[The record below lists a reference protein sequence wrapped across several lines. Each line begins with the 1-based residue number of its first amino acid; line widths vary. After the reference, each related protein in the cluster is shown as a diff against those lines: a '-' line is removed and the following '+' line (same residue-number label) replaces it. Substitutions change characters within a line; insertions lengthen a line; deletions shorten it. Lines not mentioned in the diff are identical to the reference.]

1 MKYAKY
7 MLSLLMMAALT
18 FTATSCSSDDNEEL
32 PLTIKA
38 EGLVGNKV
46 SIAVGETL
54 QLSCPENGYAVWIS
68 GDDAIATVDGSGLV
82 TALKQGRVLI
92 TVKNSY
98 DGVFHEHIILTVQG
112 GALTID
118 TDAIDQSLA
127 E

>member
-1 MKYAKY
+1 

-112 GALTID
+112 GALTIE
-118 TDAIDQSLA
+118 TDDIDQSLA

>member
-1 MKYAKY
+1 MKYVKY

-54 QLSCPENGYAVWIS
+54 QLSCPENGNAVWIS

-92 TVKNSY
+92 TVRNSY

-112 GALTID
+112 GALTIE
-118 TDAIDQSLA
+118 TDAVDQSLA

>member
-1 MKYAKY
+1 MKYVKY
-7 MLSLLMMAALT
+7 MLSLLMMAVLT
-18 FTATSCSSDDNEEL
+18 FTATSCSNDDNEEL

-38 EGLVGNKV
+38 DGLVGNKV

-54 QLSCPENGYAVWIS
+54 QLTCPENSNAVWIS
-68 GDDAIATVDGSGLV
+68 GDEAIATVGGNGLV

-98 DGVFHEHIILTVQG
+98 DGLFHEHIILTVQG
-112 GALTID
+112 GALTIE
-118 TDAIDQSLA
+118 TDAVDQSLA